1 MNGRF
6 RVTGGCQCGA
16 VRYAVTAPATDLYHC
31 HCSMC
36 RKVHGAV
43 FGTYAV
49 IPQDA
54 FVIEKGQAALALFE
68 SSPGIL
74 RYFCRNCGCPIYCD
88 TVKPPTSRVYT
99 AATLDN
105 GASPGHP
112 PERERHIY
120 AASKSCWYEIDRKLT
135 EVAEF

>member
-1 MNGRF
+1 LNSKF

-43 FGTYAV
+43 FGSYAA
-49 IPQDA
+49 IPQEA
-54 FVIEKGQAALALFE
+54 FVVEKGQAALSMFE
-68 SSPGIL
+68 SSPGIQ

-88 TVKPPTSRVYT
+88 TVRPPFSRVYT
-99 AATLDN
+99 AATLDD
-105 GASPGHP
+105 GVSPGHP

-120 AASKSCWYEIDRKLT
+120 AASKSCWYGIDRKLP
-135 EVAEF
+135 EIAEF